1 MKVLIWG
8 AYSCM
13 SRYILW
19 TVDGEAYA
27 QGAKKD
33 SISDEG
39 AYYIHTYIYRAANFC
54 IYKVRMY
61 LSIC

>member
-8 AYSCM
+8 AIVSTYMLICM

-27 QGAKKD
+27 QGAEKD
-33 SISDEG
+33 SVPDEG
-39 AYYIHTYIYRAANFC
+39 AIF
-54 IYKVRMY
+54 
-61 LSIC
+61 